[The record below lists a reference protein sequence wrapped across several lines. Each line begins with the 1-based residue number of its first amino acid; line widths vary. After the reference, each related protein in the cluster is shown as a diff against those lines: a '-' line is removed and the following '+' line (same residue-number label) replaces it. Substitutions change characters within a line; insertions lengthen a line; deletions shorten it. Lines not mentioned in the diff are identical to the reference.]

1 MAATERLKEG
11 CDRPREEK
19 IMKKTLITILL
30 IAAAGNTARAGEGS
44 LDTLRDLSA
53 KLPEQN
59 VSAPAVPAPAAAA
72 QVETP
77 ELFRAEMA
85 WYPVKVNAL
94 AQLGARKTAE
104 EAAVLKCENQA
115 EEGVCVAVGSRV
127 TNVSPVLGSIT
138 AAAQARAAVPVL
150 KAKFSATMLVPS
162 PRNIYGGFNE
172 VERLGARKIAE
183 EAAVAECRAAGYL
196 ACFAVKSVILSCD
209 SFRCEAQA
217 FAKAFQAR

>member
-1 MAATERLKEG
+1 
-11 CDRPREEK
+11 
-19 IMKKTLITILL
+19 MKKTLITILL
-30 IAAAGNTARAGEGS
+30 IAAAGSAARAGEGS
-44 LDTLRDLSA
+44 LDTLRNYSA
-53 KLPEQN
+53 KLPAQ
-59 VSAPAVPAPAAAA
+59 SAAAPAVPAPAAAA
-72 QVETP
+72 QAETP

-104 EAAVLKCENQA
+104 EAAVLKCEDQA
-115 EEGVCVAVGSRV
+115 QDGVCVAVGSRV
-127 TNVSPVLGSIT
+127 TNVSPALGSIT
-138 AAAQARAAVPVL
+138 AAAEARAAVPVVR
-150 KAKFSATMLVPS
+150 AKFSATMLVPS

-196 ACFAVKSVILSCD
+196 ACFAVKSAILSCD

>member
-1 MAATERLKEG
+1 
-11 CDRPREEK
+11 
-19 IMKKTLITILL
+19 MKRTLITILL
-30 IAAAGNTARAGEGS
+30 IAAAGSAARAGEGS
-44 LDTLRDLSA
+44 LDTLRDLAA
-53 KLPEQN
+53 KLPAQTI
-59 VSAPAVPAPAAAA
+59 SAPAAPAPVAAVLA
-72 QVETP
+72 ETP
-77 ELFRAEMA
+77 ELFKAEMA

-104 EAAVLKCENQA
+104 EAAVLKCEDKAQD
-115 EEGVCVAVGSRV
+115 GICVAVGSRV
-127 TNVSPVLGSIT
+127 TNVSSVLGSIT
-138 AAAQARAAVPVL
+138 AAAEARTAVPVL
-150 KAKFSATMLVPS
+150 KANFSATMLVPS

-196 ACFAVKSVILSCD
+196 ACFAVKSAILSCD

>member
-1 MAATERLKEG
+1 
-11 CDRPREEK
+11 
-19 IMKKTLITILL
+19 MKKALIIILL
-30 IAAAGNTARAGEGS
+30 IAATGTAARAGEGS
-44 LDTLRDLSA
+44 LDTLRNYSA
-53 KLPEQN
+53 KLTGE
-59 VSAPAVPAPAAAA
+59 SAAAPAVPAPVAAA
-72 QVETP
+72 QAETP
-77 ELFRAEMA
+77 ELFKAEMA
-85 WYPVKVNAL
+85 WYPVKINGL

-104 EAAVLKCENQA
+104 EAAVLKCETQV

-138 AAAQARAAVPVL
+138 AAAEARAAVPVL
-150 KAKFSATMLVPS
+150 KANFSATTLVPS
-162 PRNIYGGFNE
+162 QRNVYGGFNE

-209 SFRCEAQA
+209 SFNCEAQA

>member
-1 MAATERLKEG
+1 
-11 CDRPREEK
+11 
-19 IMKKTLITILL
+19 MKKALITILL
-30 IAAAGNTARAGEGS
+30 IAAAGTAARAGEGS
-44 LDTLRDLSA
+44 LNTLRDYSA
-53 KLPEQN
+53 KLTAE
-59 VSAPAVPAPAAAA
+59 SAAAPAVPAPVAAAET
-72 QVETP
+72 ETP
-77 ELFRAEMA
+77 ELFKAEMA

-104 EAAVLKCENQA
+104 EAAVLKCETQT
-115 EEGVCVAVGSRV
+115 EDGVCVAVGSRV
-127 TNVSPVLGSIT
+127 TNVNPVLGSIT
-138 AAAQARAAVPVL
+138 AAAEARSAVPAVRTN
-150 KAKFSATMLVPS
+150 FSAITASPS

-196 ACFAVKSVILSCD
+196 ACFAVKSVILYCD